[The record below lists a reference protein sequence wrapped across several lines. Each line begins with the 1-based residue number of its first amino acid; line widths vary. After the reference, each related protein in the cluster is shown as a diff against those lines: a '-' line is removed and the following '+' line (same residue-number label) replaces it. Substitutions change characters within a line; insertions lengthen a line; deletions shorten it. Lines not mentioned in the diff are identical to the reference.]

1 MEWLGPEFE
10 ALITPLLDWIRK
22 DSVGPAIAGLIVIAG
37 TLIFALGIYR
47 TSREFAWLRR
57 AKNVIAWRS
66 DDEFAKAY
74 NVIDQDLGEIQKVGF
89 AWSEFS
95 ETIIKPQ
102 IDAQGAVIR
111 PCENTVRPHT
121 YFNLRD
127 MGIGPDFI
135 KVFPSVFVGVGLS
148 LTFLGL
154 ISALQTAVEAINT
167 SSGNTESI
175 QAAIGDLLK
184 ISSAKFYA
192 SLFALFMSVL
202 LTISIRAM
210 SWALSHELNALNRSI
225 ENGVRFLTQ
234 EQLAMRSNDLLGEQL
249 VQLQTFNTDLAMKI
263 GEQIEASLD
272 ETLRPVIA
280 RIDTMGGDITE
291 QNIESMRKISD
302 EVAKGIQGATGDSMD
317 RVANKL
323 DGISEK
329 LGGLSEALTTALSGF
344 DEEFSRMLADLK
356 ETLATSTKDVAEDV
370 GKSMGAMSRDI
381 DASVDAIT
389 GLIGQ
394 LSGSINSMANA
405 GAEISRR
412 SGEELQ
418 RQVRAASEEAA
429 AQMAE
434 AGRSLA
440 SGFQEST
447 SGLVAALDS
456 ANSQLRTLEEG
467 LVGLPLK
474 LTEVNTKLETSA
486 SRIGQAADTFT
497 SATDGIE
504 GILRPLAE
512 YARQSNESIQSISD
526 SLKLTAEQVSE
537 AAASIDSSVST
548 LQQEVSAQVKRLDG
562 SDEQLAKLLIE
573 IEDSTVRVIKSISAF
588 VEKTDDGFRSSVGL
602 LQEAINEFEE
612 VVESVRQ
619 LSQETR

>member
-1 MEWLGPEFE
+1 MEWLGAEFQ
-10 ALITPLLDWIRK
+10 ALITPLLDWIKK
-22 DSVGPAIAGLIVIAG
+22 DSVGPAIAGVIVIAG
-37 TLIFALGIYR
+37 GLILAFGFYR
-47 TSREFAWLRR
+47 TAREFRWLRR
-57 AKNVIAWRS
+57 ARNVIAWRS
-66 DDEFAKAY
+66 DDEFAKQF
-74 NVIDQDLGEIQKVGF
+74 NVIDQDLRQIDRIGF

-95 ETIIKPQ
+95 ETLIRPK
-102 IDAQGAVIR
+102 IDELGAVVR

-121 YFNLRD
+121 YFNMRD
-127 MGIGPDFI
+127 MGIGPDFM

-154 ISALQTAVEAINT
+154 ISALQEAVAAIN
-167 SSGNTESI
+167 SSAGNTASI
-175 QAAIGDLLK
+175 QVAIGNLLK

-202 LTISIRAM
+202 MTIVIRAM
-210 SWALSHELNALNRSI
+210 SWVLSHELGALNRSI
-225 ENGVRFLTQ
+225 EGGVRFLTQ

-263 GEQIEASLD
+263 GEQIESSLN
-272 ETLRPVIA
+272 ETLRPVID

-302 EVAKGIQGATGDSMD
+302 EVAKGIQGATGASMD

-344 DEEFSRMLADLK
+344 DEEFSKMLGDLK
-356 ETLATSTKDVAEDV
+356 EALAASTKDVAEDV

-381 DASVDAIT
+381 ESSADKIT

-418 RQVRAASEEAA
+418 RQVKAASEEAA

-447 SGLVAALDS
+447 SGLVAALGS
-456 ANSQLRTLEEG
+456 ATNQLRTLEEG
-467 LVGLPLK
+467 LVGLPPK

-504 GILRPLAE
+504 GILRPLAD
-512 YARQSNESIQSISD
+512 YARQSNEAIQSISE
-526 SLKLTAEQVSE
+526 SLNSTAEQVSQ
-537 AAASIDSSVST
+537 AAASIESSVGT
-548 LQQEVSAQVKRLDG
+548 LEREVSAQVSRLDG
-562 SDEQLAKLLIE
+562 SDEQLAKLLIS
-573 IEDSTVRVIKSISAF
+573 IEDSTGKVITQINKF
-588 VEKTDDGFRSSVGL
+588 VSEIDDGFRSSVGL
-602 LQEAINEFEE
+602 LKEAINEFEE
-612 VVESVRQ
+612 VVDSVKQ
-619 LSQETR
+619 VSQENR